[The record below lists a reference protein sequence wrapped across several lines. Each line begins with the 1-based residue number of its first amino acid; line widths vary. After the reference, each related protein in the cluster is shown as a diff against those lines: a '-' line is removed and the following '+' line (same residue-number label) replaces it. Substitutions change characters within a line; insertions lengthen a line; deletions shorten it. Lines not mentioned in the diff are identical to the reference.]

1 MVIFL
6 LHSFRQFVA
15 DINVRLE
22 VIMANTSDYHPP
34 TLTVDMVVFCVEDAQ
49 LKVLL
54 INRTA
59 PPFQG
64 EWALPGGYNAAG
76 ETTTQAVERVMK
88 TKVGMDIGQRL
99 GFFEQLVTVDTVAR
113 DPRGHAVSV
122 VYLGCGYNL
131 SLSGGDC
138 THALWSVDSLPQ
150 VAFDHQEIIA
160 YGRDRLIAKLSYSN
174 AVSGLLGETFTLSQV
189 QTAYEA
195 VLGRFVDKRNFRK
208 KFLRLGLVTETGD
221 MWAEGAHRPAKLY
234 RFNSSEL
241 KIFNFIS
248 L

>member
-1 MVIFL
+1 
-6 LHSFRQFVA
+6 
-15 DINVRLE
+15 
-22 VIMANTSDYHPP
+22 MANTSDYHPP

-122 VYLGCGYNL
+122 VYLGCGHDL

-160 YGRDRLIAKLSYSN
+160 YGRDRKVKLFERSFGVIGGDVY
-174 AVSGLLGETFTLSQV
+174 AQSG
-189 QTAYEA
+189 A
-195 VLGRFVDKRNFRK
+195 D
-208 KFLRLGLVTETGD
+208 GL
-221 MWAEGAHRPAKLY
+221 
-234 RFNSSEL
+234 
-241 KIFNFIS
+241 
-248 L
+248 

>member
-1 MVIFL
+1 M
-6 LHSFRQFVA
+6 
-15 DINVRLE
+15 DI
-22 VIMANTSDYHPP
+22 ASDYHPP

-54 INRTA
+54 INRSA

-64 EWALPGGYNAAG
+64 QWALPGGYNSTG
-76 ETTTQAVERVMK
+76 ETTTQAVARVLK
-88 TKVGMDIGQRL
+88 TKVGLDINRL

-122 VYLGCGYNL
+122 VYLGCGHDL
-131 SLSGGDC
+131 PLAGGDC
-138 THALWSVDSLPQ
+138 EHVLWPVDDLPT
-150 VAFDHQEIIA
+150 VAFDHDEIIT
-160 YGRDRLIAKLSYSN
+160 YGRSRLAAKLSYSN

-195 VLGRFVDKRNFRK
+195 VLGRPVDKRNFRK
-208 KFLRLGLVTETGD
+208 KFVRLGLIEETGE

-234 RFNSSEL
+234 RFSSKEL
-241 KIFNFIS
+241 EIFNFIS